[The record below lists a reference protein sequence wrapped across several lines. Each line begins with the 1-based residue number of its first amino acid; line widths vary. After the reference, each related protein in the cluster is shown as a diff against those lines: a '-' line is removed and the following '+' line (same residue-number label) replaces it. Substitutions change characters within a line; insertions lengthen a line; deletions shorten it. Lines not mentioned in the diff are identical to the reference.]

1 MIDDLLQEM
10 IDPAPAPRDKPRRRR
25 LWATVAIVGL
35 SVVGATSLTTSAL
48 FTDNDTV
55 NAAITSGTVDIAG
68 GDLTFTMPSG
78 GLAPGD
84 AVVAP
89 VTVDNDGSLELRY
102 AVRYSAAAGT
112 PGTPPDLETPVVTGA
127 LQDALSL
134 SLFDLDG
141 AACTADATAAAV
153 GTAAQLT
160 TTGFGL
166 AGTDTALLG
175 SSAPGA
181 QDGDRV
187 LAALSA
193 EELCVRV
200 DFDAAAGNEFQSLT
214 TDITLRFV
222 AEQTVNN

>member
-10 IDPAPAPRDKPRRRR
+10 IDPAPVPRDKPRRRR

-55 NAAITSGTVDIAG
+55 NGAIASGTVDISG
-68 GDLTFTMPSG
+68 GDFALTMPAG

-84 AVVAP
+84 AVVSP
-89 VTVDNDGSLELRY
+89 VTVDNRGSLELRY

-112 PGTPPDLETPVVTGA
+112 PGTAPDLETPVTAGS

-134 SLFDLDG
+134 SLYALD
-141 AACTADATAAAV
+141 AASCTVAATNAATPLV
-153 GTAAQLT
+153 S
-160 TTGFGL
+160 TGVGL

-181 QDGDRV
+181 QTGDRV
-187 LAALSA
+187 LAALTG
-193 EELCVRV
+193 EQLCVRV
-200 DFDAAAGNEFQSLT
+200 DFAAASGNEFQALS
-214 TDITLRFV
+214 TDVTLRFV